1 MNKAVIVIRPRLMSP
16 CVCRYCLVLGAGVSH
31 ITQLKQGKF
40 RPYTLL
46 FLLGSSLYP
55 CRPSTPQTH
64 PSPTAIN
71 ALSHSGWWADL
82 LSTGNREIE
91 MITLS
96 LHSRA
101 PSSSQRTHLNS
112 HEKPETCMQAW
123 NKKDSRRSAHL
134 IKYLENPQANMLK
147 RSTQT
152 HKIPMINTSC
162 PTAKSI
168 LELCCIRSTKPRI
181 CRQSWRVKPRLYL
194 LNAN

>member
-46 FLLGSSLYP
+46 FFIRIISLSLSSF
-55 CRPSTPQTH
+55 H
-64 PSPTAIN
+64 PSDPPIPYRDN